1 VSAKRIAV
9 EVLID
14 LRRRLD
20 RLPSRSPERRDIVR
34 QAAKLYGISESTL
47 YRQLEKL
54 YRPKALR
61 RADHGIPRVLPKAQ
75 MLRYCEVIAALKIRT
90 MNKKGRHIS
99 TVRAIEVLEGQGI
112 EIPDG
117 LVRPEK
123 GQLRKAT
130 VNRYLK
136 QWGFDHR
143 TLTYQAP
150 AVRFQ
155 ARHSNECWQ
164 LDLSPS
170 DLKHLEEPLW
180 HDPSKDRPILMLY
193 SVVDDRSG
201 VCYQEYRNVYGEDV
215 EAALRFLFNA
225 MSAKSDEEFALQGIP
240 AMLYMDNGPIARS
253 RVFQS
258 VMAYLGVQIQ
268 LHMPDSKA
276 KHRHTARAKGKVERA
291 FRTVKEAHEVLYHLR
306 EPKDEGQA
314 NERLLAYL
322 KTYNDHPHRSEPHS
336 RMEDWQANLPL
347 EGIRQMCSWERFCTF
362 AREPENRKIGIDAR
376 IRVDG
381 TVYEVH
387 ADLAGE
393 SVILWWGLF
402 DSELFVEHEGQRY
415 GPRRSQKRTHLCSSK
430 RTRDLRSRLLSGAKR
445 KRCGGNGRWGGSGDS
460 GSEGGCEGEPHAGMQ
475 DLGLVWGGLA
485 SAFRGRRSGIV
496 VGDAQRGAVD
506 ADGDAMM
513 LQAVEQGI
521 DQGLALEQLVPVRVV
536 EVRGDDRGLA
546 RVAQVHELEEG
557 VDLLGL

>member
-1 VSAKRIAV
+1 VSGKRIAV

-20 RLPSRSPERRDIVR
+20 CLPTRSGERRAILR
-34 QAAKLYGISESTL
+34 QAADLYGVSESTL

-61 RADHGIPRVLPKAQ
+61 RADQGVPRVLPRAE
-75 MLRYCEVIAALKIRT
+75 MMHYCEVIAALKIRT
-90 MNKKGRHIS
+90 MNKKGRYIS
-99 TVRAIEVLEGQGI
+99 TVRAIEVLEEAGI
-112 EIPDG
+112 QTPDG
-117 LVRPEK
+117 WVKPEK

-143 TLTYQAP
+143 TLTYQTP

-164 LDLSPS
+164 FDLSPS
-170 DLKHLEEPLW
+170 DLKHVEEPLW
-180 HDPSKDRPILMLY
+180 HDPNRGRPILMLY
-193 SVVDDRSG
+193 SAVDDRSG

-225 MSAKSDEEFALQGIP
+225 MSAKSDPAFPFQGIP
-240 AMLYMDNGPIARS
+240 SMFYMDNGPIARS
-253 RVFQS
+253 HVFQR

-268 LHMPDSKA
+268 LHLPDSKD

-306 EPKDEGQA
+306 EPKDESEA

-336 RMEDWQANLPL
+336 RIDDWQANLPAA
-347 EGIRQMCSWERFCTF
+347 GVRAMCRWERFCTF
-362 AREPENRKIGIDAR
+362 ARESENRKVGIDAR
-376 IRVDG
+376 IHVEG

-387 ADLAGE
+387 PDLAGE
-393 SVILWWGLF
+393 SVVLWWGLF
-402 DSELFVEHEGQRY
+402 DNELYVEHEEQRY
-415 GPRRSQKRTHLCSSK
+415 GPYAPISGPIPLHRYRKFKKTKIEKRLEKLEALAEVLVLGELEGVGHEALSLNESTVNLPSQPFQDPDPFHEIHFVNGIKA
-430 RTRDLRSRLLSGAKR
+430 RLAIA
-445 KRCGGNGRWGGSGDS
+445 DY
-460 GSEGGCEGEPHAGMQ
+460 
-475 DLGLVWGGLA
+475 LGKP
-485 SAFRGRRSGIV
+485 
-496 VGDAQRGAVD
+496 
-506 ADGDAMM
+506 
-513 LQAVEQGI
+513 
-521 DQGLALEQLVPVRVV
+521 LALLTQ
-536 EVRGDDRGLA
+536 
-546 RVAQVHELEEG
+546 AQKDWIDALLEETLEKQQVMQRVRAYFRPHQG
-557 VDLLGL
+557 QEGSHVT

>member
-402 DSELFVEHEGQRY
+402 DSELFVEHEGQHY
-415 GPRRSQKRTHLCSSK
+415 GPYAPISGPIPLHRYRKFKKTKIEKRLERLEALAEVLVLGEPADDGHETLSLNATTPDLPSRPFQDPDPFHEICFANGIKARLAIADYLGKPLALLTQAQKDWIDS
-430 RTRDLRSRLLSGAKR
+430 LLDETLEKQTVMQRVRAYFRPHQG
-445 KRCGGNGRWGGSGDS
+445 
-460 GSEGGCEGEPHAGMQ
+460 EGGAHAT
-475 DLGLVWGGLA
+475 
-485 SAFRGRRSGIV
+485 
-496 VGDAQRGAVD
+496 
-506 ADGDAMM
+506 
-513 LQAVEQGI
+513 
-521 DQGLALEQLVPVRVV
+521 
-536 EVRGDDRGLA
+536 
-546 RVAQVHELEEG
+546 
-557 VDLLGL
+557 

>member
-34 QAAKLYGISESTL
+34 QATELYGISESTL

-61 RADHGIPRVLPKAQ
+61 RADQGVPRVLPKAQ

-99 TVRAIEVLEGQGI
+99 TVRAIEVLEGQGV
-112 EIPDG
+112 ETPDG
-117 LVRPEK
+117 LVKPGE

-164 LDLSPS
+164 FDLSPS

-201 VCYQEYRNVYGEDV
+201 VCYQEYRNVFGEDV

-225 MSAKSDEEFALQGIP
+225 MSAKSDPEFPFQGIP
-240 AMLYMDNGPIARS
+240 AMLYMDYVARHIIH
-253 RVFQS
+253 
-258 VMAYLGVQIQ
+258 VM
-268 LHMPDSKA
+268 
-276 KHRHTARAKGKVERA
+276 
-291 FRTVKEAHEVLYHLR
+291 
-306 EPKDEGQA
+306 
-314 NERLLAYL
+314 
-322 KTYNDHPHRSEPHS
+322 
-336 RMEDWQANLPL
+336 
-347 EGIRQMCSWERFCTF
+347 C
-362 AREPENRKIGIDAR
+362 
-376 IRVDG
+376 
-381 TVYEVH
+381 
-387 ADLAGE
+387 
-393 SVILWWGLF
+393 
-402 DSELFVEHEGQRY
+402 
-415 GPRRSQKRTHLCSSK
+415 
-430 RTRDLRSRLLSGAKR
+430 
-445 KRCGGNGRWGGSGDS
+445 
-460 GSEGGCEGEPHAGMQ
+460 
-475 DLGLVWGGLA
+475 
-485 SAFRGRRSGIV
+485 
-496 VGDAQRGAVD
+496 
-506 ADGDAMM
+506 
-513 LQAVEQGI
+513 
-521 DQGLALEQLVPVRVV
+521 PVRLCG
-536 EVRGDDRGLA
+536 EA
-546 RVAQVHELEEG
+546 PVAA
-557 VDLLGL
+557 

>member
-1 VSAKRIAV
+1 MSGKRIAV

-20 RLPSRSPERRDIVR
+20 QLPSRSAKRRDIVR
-34 QAAKLYGISESTL
+34 QAAELYGISESTL

-61 RADHGIPRVLPKAQ
+61 RVDHGVSRVLPTAQ
-75 MLRYCEVIAALKIRT
+75 MMHYCEVIAALKIRT

-112 EIPDG
+112 ETPDG
-117 LVRPEK
+117 LVKPEK
-123 GQLRKAT
+123 DQLRKAT

-164 LDLSPS
+164 FDLSPS

-180 HDPSKDRPILMLY
+180 HDPSQDRPILMLY

-225 MSAKSDEEFALQGIP
+225 MSDRSDEEFPFQGIP

-258 VMAYLGVQIQ
+258 VMAYLNVQIQ

-306 EPKDEGQA
+306 EPKDEAEA

-336 RMEDWQANLPL
+336 RMEDWQANLPA
-347 EGIRQMCSWERFCTF
+347 EGIREMCSWERFCTF

-381 TVYEVH
+381 AIYEVH

-402 DSELFVEHEGQRY
+402 DSELYVEHETQRY
-415 GPRRSQKRTHLCSSK
+415 GPYAPISGPIPLHRYRKFKKTKLEKRLE
-430 RTRDLRSRLLSGAKR
+430 RLEALA
-445 KRCGGNGRWGGSGDS
+445 
-460 GSEGGCEGEPHAGMQ
+460 EVLVLGEPEN
-475 DLGLVWGGLA
+475 D
-485 SAFRGRRSGIV
+485 GR
-496 VGDAQRGAVD
+496 
-506 ADGDAMM
+506 DAMS
-513 LQAVEQGI
+513 LNEVTAELPSQPFRDPDPFHEICFANGI
-521 DQGLALEQLVPVRVV
+521 KARLAIADYLGKPLALLTQAQKDWIDNLLDETLEKHKVMQRVRAYFRPHQGQQGSHVT
-536 EVRGDDRGLA
+536 
-546 RVAQVHELEEG
+546 
-557 VDLLGL
+557 

>member
-1 VSAKRIAV
+1 MSAKRIAV

-20 RLPSRSPERRDIVR
+20 RLPSRSAERRDIVR
-34 QAAKLYGISESTL
+34 QAAELYGISESTL

-61 RADHGIPRVLPKAQ
+61 RADHGVPRVLPKAQ
-75 MLRYCEVIAALKIRT
+75 MMRYCEVIAALKIRT

-112 EIPDG
+112 EAPDG
-117 LVRPEK
+117 LVKPEK

-164 LDLSPS
+164 FDLSPS

-180 HDPSKDRPILMLY
+180 HDPSKGRPILMLY

-225 MSAKSDEEFALQGIP
+225 MSAKSDEEFPFQGIP

-258 VMAYLGVQIQ
+258 VMAYLGVHIQ

-306 EPKDEGQA
+306 EPKDEAEA

-336 RMEDWQANLPL
+336 RMEDWQANLPA
-347 EGIRQMCSWERFCTF
+347 EGIREMCSWERFCTF
-362 AREPENRKIGIDAR
+362 AREPENRKVGIDAR

-381 TVYEVH
+381 AVYEVH

-402 DSELFVEHEGQRY
+402 DNELYVEHDEQRY
-415 GPRRSQKRTHLCSSK
+415 GPYAPISGPIPLHRYRKFKKTKIEKRLE
-430 RTRDLRSRLLSGAKR
+430 RLEALAEVLVLG
-445 KRCGGNGRWGGSGDS
+445 
-460 GSEGGCEGEPHAGMQ
+460 EGENDGREALSLNETTV
-475 DLGLVWGGLA
+475 DLPSQPFHDPDPFHEICFANGIKARLA
-485 SAFRGRRSGIV
+485 I
-496 VGDAQRGAVD
+496 
-506 ADGDAMM
+506 ADYLGKP
-513 LQAVEQGI
+513 
-521 DQGLALEQLVPVRVV
+521 LALLTQAQKDWIDNLLDETLEKQTVMQRVRAYF
-536 EVRGDDRGLA
+536 RPHKG
-546 RVAQVHELEEG
+546 QEG
-557 VDLLGL
+557 SHVT